1 MSEEDAAL
9 QLEKERTARLA
20 AIVSKLKEA
29 TEAADPSSLKT
40 NLRMLQDIMVS
51 IHRHLHMVIDIQAC
65 VFALLYNIPFT
76 HASCSC
82 TLALLMFFFSLCCL
96 LPFVSWA
103 YRNARIHVIF
113 CPPLLF

>member
-51 IHRHLHMVIDIQAC
+51 IQRH
-65 VFALLYNIPFT
+65 
-76 HASCSC
+76 
-82 TLALLMFFFSLCCL
+82 
-96 LPFVSWA
+96 
-103 YRNARIHVIF
+103 
-113 CPPLLF
+113 

>member
-51 IHRHLHMVIDIQAC
+51 ARTSTCARGNG
-65 VFALLYNIPFT
+65 FY
-76 HASCSC
+76 
-82 TLALLMFFFSLCCL
+82 FS
-96 LPFVSWA
+96 VSSTYTFQCMNSMRKA
-103 YRNARIHVIF
+103 NVVPRTF
-113 CPPLLF
+113 